1 MSVKRFGPFVLERL
15 IGRGGMGAVYR
26 ARHETTGQI
35 VALKALLIPIA
46 QERERF
52 EAEIS
57 TLKLLRHDNI
67 VKLYGYGQE
76 DGVLYYAMEYVDGP
90 SLSTLLKR
98 GRRFTWEEVAYI
110 GASVCRALKHAH
122 DRGVVHRDIK
132 PANILLLDEGVVKVS
147 DYGIAQYFG
156 ASRLT
161 NANQVVGTI
170 EYMAPEQAQAGALTP
185 RADVYSLGALMYALL
200 TGKPPYVAR
209 SLPELL
215 QKYKQ
220 GLPAPIRAARP
231 ETPQV
236 VDAVLFD
243 LLQIQPENRPGDARI
258 VGRRLEGLLRTSR
271 VCPQG
276 NPFLNQR
283 FSLEERVSESVSS
296 SRVDLENPSVS
307 DVEIEELEERSP
319 DFPYRAIADEQSAT
333 SDNRSPFDKTTEQA
347 QVNDDAFSLKGSDVS
362 RANDASN
369 ATSVVESAQD
379 VSNPA
384 LLRDVIKED
393 GKKSRLLDLSFE
405 IGAKSS
411 SDVDETI
418 ASSSV
423 SLVRAQKNANAGNAA
438 HRKTTAAET
447 FVESSPLRKEFNVE
461 GQESVVSNL
470 NARATDANLNA
481 RATDAKDSS
490 EIQAI
495 PIENFK
501 KSRFTI
507 VDEEELGELPTSETR
522 RASLYAQLRVIGLGV
537 VLALTIML
545 LVNALRAPSA
555 DALYLKIDGVM
566 NHSSPKDFQASLRRV
581 SKDAKTF
588 LNLYPNDQRS
598 TKLRFF
604 MCELE
609 IDELEQR
616 LERLA
621 QTHGRDETA
630 QPLERAYLDARRVSL
645 EDWDRGEEKLRAFVD
660 FFGTDSTDLEIED
673 ESFESILELDAVKN
687 ATSDA
692 SKAPQSNAW
701 KTWNADIPPTSTLT
715 KQLVVVAKR
724 RLATMRKEQTKA
736 RRADLAL
743 LNDRLLTAENL
754 QEEDPKRAKQI
765 QNAARVL
772 YGEKVW
778 AQEALDKIEKSS
790 ASDESETNEKQEE
803 R

>member
-26 ARHETTGQI
+26 ARHEKTGQI

-110 GASVCRALKHAH
+110 GTSVCRALKHAH

-132 PANILLLDEGVVKVS
+132 PANILLLDDGVVKVS

-161 NANQVVGTI
+161 SANQVVGTI

-185 RADVYSLGALMYALL
+185 RADIYSLGALMYALL

-220 GLPAPIRAARP
+220 GLPDPIRAARP

-243 LLQIQPENRPGDARI
+243 LLQIQPENRPGDARLI
-258 VGRRLEGLLRTSR
+258 GRRLEGLLRTSR
-271 VCPQG
+271 VCPHG

-283 FSLEERVSESVSS
+283 FSLEERVSEPISS

-307 DVEIEELEERSP
+307 DVEIEDSEERSP
-319 DFPYRAIADEQSAT
+319 DFPYRAISDEQSEAL
-333 SDNRSPFDKTTEQA
+333 DFRSPFDKTTEQA
-347 QVNDDAFSLKGSDVS
+347 QVNDDAFSFKDSNASLAYGSSD
-362 RANDASN
+362 
-369 ATSVVESAQD
+369 ATSVVESKQD
-379 VSNPA
+379 VSSLA

-393 GKKSRLLDLSFE
+393 GEKSRLLDPSFE
-405 IGAKSS
+405 IDAKPSS
-411 SDVDETI
+411 PASVDETI
-418 ASSSV
+418 ASSSTPL
-423 SLVRAQKNANAGNAA
+423 SYAQKNANAKIAA
-438 HRKTTAAET
+438 RRKATTEAET
-447 FVESSPLRKEFNVE
+447 FVDSRFVESTPLHKESKSDENRSEFF
-461 GQESVVSNL
+461 VSTS
-470 NARATDANLNA
+470 NARATEE
-481 RATDAKDSS
+481 TDSS
-490 EIQAI
+490 EVQAI

-501 KSRFTI
+501 KSRFTV

-522 RASLYAQLRVIGLGV
+522 RASLYAQFRVIGLGV

-555 DALYLKIDGVM
+555 DALYLKIDDVM
-566 NHSSPKDFQASLRRV
+566 NHSSNADFQSSLRRV

-588 LNLYPNDQRS
+588 LDLYPNDRRS

-621 QTHGRDETA
+621 QTHGRDESA
-630 QPLERAYLDARRVSL
+630 QPLERVYLDARRVSL
-645 EDWDRGEEKLRAFVD
+645 EDWDRGEKKLRAFVD
-660 FFGTDSTDLEIED
+660 FIGTDSTDLEIED
-673 ESFESILELDAVKN
+673 ESFESILELDVVRN
-687 ATSDA
+687 ATSNA
-692 SKAPQSNAW
+692 SKETRPNAW
-701 KTWNADIPPTSTLT
+701 QTWNAEIPPASTLT
-715 KQLVVVAKR
+715 KQLVAVAKR
-724 RLATMRKEQTKA
+724 RLATLRKEQTKA

-754 QEEDPKRAKQI
+754 QGDDPKRAEQI

-778 AQEALDKIEKSS
+778 AQDALGKIKKSS
-790 ASDESETNEKQEE
+790 VNDDVGTSEK
-803 R
+803 

>member
-1 MSVKRFGPFVLERL
+1 MSVKRLGSFVLERL

-35 VALKALLIPIA
+35 VAIKALLIPIA

-132 PANILLLDEGVVKVS
+132 PANILLLDDGVVKVS

-200 TGKPPYVAR
+200 TGKPPYVAS

-220 GLPAPIRAARP
+220 GLPAPIRATRP

-236 VDAVLFD
+236 VEAVLFD

-271 VCPQG
+271 VCPRG

-283 FSLEERVSESVSS
+283 FSLEERASESVSS

-307 DVEIEELEERSP
+307 DFEIEELEERSP
-319 DFPYRAIADEQSAT
+319 DFPYRAIADEQSA
-333 SDNRSPFDKTTEQA
+333 SFDFRSPFDKTTEQV
-347 QVNDDAFSLKGSDVS
+347 QVNDDAFSLKSSDVA
-362 RANDASN
+362 RVTAPSN

-384 LLRDVIKED
+384 LLRETLKED
-393 GKKSRLLDLSFE
+393 GKKSRLLDPSFE

-411 SDVDETI
+411 INADETI
-418 ASSSV
+418 ASGSV
-423 SLVRAQKNANAGNAA
+423 PLVRAQKNANAAR
-438 HRKTTAAET
+438 RKATAAET

-461 GQESVVSNL
+461 SQNKSVVS
-470 NARATDANLNA
+470 TSNA
-481 RATDAKDSS
+481 RATDAKNSS
-490 EIQAI
+490 EVQAI

-522 RASLYAQLRVIGLGV
+522 RASVYAQFRVIGLGV

-566 NHSSPKDFQASLRRV
+566 NHSSTKDFQSSLRRV

-645 EDWDRGEEKLRAFVD
+645 EDWDRGEKKLRAFVD

-687 ATSDA
+687 ATSSA
-692 SKAPQSNAW
+692 SQATQSNAW
-701 KTWNADIPPTSTLT
+701 KTWNAEIPPTSTLT

-754 QEEDPKRAKQI
+754 QEENPKRAKQI

-790 ASDESETNEKQEE
+790 VSDDSETNEKQEE